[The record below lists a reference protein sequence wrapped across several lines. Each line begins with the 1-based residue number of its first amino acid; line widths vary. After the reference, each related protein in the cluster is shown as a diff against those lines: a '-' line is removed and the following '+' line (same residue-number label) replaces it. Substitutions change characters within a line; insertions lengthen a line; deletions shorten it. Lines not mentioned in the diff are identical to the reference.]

1 SKLPPKEQATQ
12 FMAVEACLSAGV
24 PLNALENSL
33 MKDFLHHLG
42 ARLPGARHLANYI
55 PFIEKKEVRPSR
67 LAYGRILDEVG
78 DSRYA
83 ITFDE
88 TPYRAACFGI
98 GIRFVNKEGQITQR
112 VLNLSML
119 SKSMG
124 FKAIHG
130 EVMKI
135 TVDEYK
141 IDRSKCVGFMLD
153 GCGANMKALDTLLL
167 NFPNAV
173 GVRCFS
179 HLLNNC
185 GNELSSEETDKFA
198 GHLHV
203 LLAHSHNARDLW
215 LQETKVSP
223 PKPVSH
229 RWSSRHVRN
238 NALVL
243 NWQQMKTFVDKFT
256 STEESRSKSAAAMR
270 EELGRVRPDGVHQEL
285 ILQLGFAVAV
295 DVGIHLVRPTHLL
308 QGDGFLVSTYPR
320 GPYISHLPFDK
331 VNMPNVNALV
341 REYSNSVNANVSIS
355 GVRLWKLL
363 VRPEIKWLRE
373 KALFD
378 MHAERNAI
386 RVFKAARILNFTVV
400 KGHGVE
406 ESDVHVLAEVFP
418 FVTTAMVHE
427 FVVEKDLYSTA
438 AAGTDSGCDLWA
450 FWHDNRLKLPA
461 WYNVAKDVALIQPS
475 SAFMERVFS
484 LLRACMDERQEQ
496 CLSDRITA
504 STLLKYN
511 RASSARS

>member
-1 SKLPPKEQATQ
+1 MVREKVMHKVALFQTSLLIRLFLLPPPSLPLSLSLSFSF
-12 FMAVEACLSAGV
+12 FM
-24 PLNALENSL
+24 
-33 MKDFLHHLG
+33 
-42 ARLPGARHLANYI
+42 
-55 PFIEKKEVRPSR
+55 PFCR
-67 LAYGRILDEVG
+67 
-78 DSRYA
+78 
-83 ITFDE
+83 
-88 TPYRAACFGI
+88 
-98 GIRFVNKEGQITQR
+98 QITQR

-119 SKSMG
+119 SKSMD

-229 RWSSRHVRN
+229 RWSSRYVRN

-308 QGDGFLVSTYPR
+308 EGDGFLVSTYPR
-320 GPYISHLPFDK
+320 GPYISHLPF
-331 VNMPNVNALV
+331 VGVVV
-341 REYSNSVNANVSIS
+341 RCS
-355 GVRLWKLL
+355 
-363 VRPEIKWLRE
+363 
-373 KALFD
+373 
-378 MHAERNAI
+378 
-386 RVFKAARILNFTVV
+386 
-400 KGHGVE
+400 
-406 ESDVHVLAEVFP
+406 
-418 FVTTAMVHE
+418 
-427 FVVEKDLYSTA
+427 
-438 AAGTDSGCDLWA
+438 
-450 FWHDNRLKLPA
+450 
-461 WYNVAKDVALIQPS
+461 S
-475 SAFMERVFS
+475 SA
-484 LLRACMDERQEQ
+484 AIC
-496 CLSDRITA
+496 
-504 STLLKYN
+504 Y
-511 RASSARS
+511 

>member
-1 SKLPPKEQATQ
+1 
-12 FMAVEACLSAGV
+12 
-24 PLNALENSL
+24 
-33 MKDFLHHLG
+33 
-42 ARLPGARHLANYI
+42 
-55 PFIEKKEVRPSR
+55 
-67 LAYGRILDEVG
+67 
-78 DSRYA
+78 
-83 ITFDE
+83 
-88 TPYRAACFGI
+88 
-98 GIRFVNKEGQITQR
+98 
-112 VLNLSML
+112 ML
-119 SKSMG
+119 SKSMD

-229 RWSSRHVRN
+229 RWSSRYVRN

-256 STEESRSKSAAAMR
+256 STEESRSNSAAAMR
-270 EELGRVRPDGVHQEL
+270 EELGRVRLDGVHQEL

-308 QGDGFLVSTYPR
+308 EGDGFLLPEAYDAIVSVRKGLALTLDSNVPPR
-320 GPYISHLPFDK
+320 FEDK

-363 VRPEIKWLRE
+363 VRPEI
-373 KALFD
+373 
-378 MHAERNAI
+378 
-386 RVFKAARILNFTVV
+386 
-400 KGHGVE
+400 VE
-406 ESDVHVLAEVFP
+406 LCSMTP
-418 FVTTAMVHE
+418 
-427 FVVEKDLYSTA
+427 
-438 AAGTDSGCDLWA
+438 
-450 FWHDNRLKLPA
+450 P
-461 WYNVAKDVALIQPS
+461 P
-475 SAFMERVFS
+475 
-484 LLRACMDERQEQ
+484 
-496 CLSDRITA
+496 
-504 STLLKYN
+504 
-511 RASSARS
+511 